1 MFQYITFIVGFF
13 LLIKGADYL
22 VKAAKSLAKSLKI
35 SPLIVGLT
43 VVAFGT
49 TLPEL
54 SVNIAASLNG
64 TTDVALGNIVGSLIA
79 NILLI
84 LGVGAII
91 FPLKVEWTAIKKEI
105 PFSIV
110 AVFVLLIS
118 ATDGFVRNNASGILE
133 RAEGMIYLCIF
144 ALFICYVY
152 LLVMQ
157 QRKDLGKHMVSEKQ
171 HYLITILMMI
181 GGTIGLYVGG
191 KWVVDGAV
199 LIARNLGLSEFLI
212 SSTIIAVGTSLP
224 EFATAITAAVKRS
237 TEIAVGN
244 IIGSNILD
252 VFWILGISAVIRPI
266 PISKGIIFDIIFA
279 LFATLLFI
287 FFMYNSKNNR
297 IVRWEGMTF
306 VLIYIVYLL
315 FNIYRG

>member
-84 LGVGAII
+84 LGVGGII

-118 ATDGFVRNNASGILE
+118 ATDGF
-133 RAEGMIYLCIF
+133 
-144 ALFICYVY
+144 
-152 LLVMQ
+152 
-157 QRKDLGKHMVSEKQ
+157 
-171 HYLITILMMI
+171 
-181 GGTIGLYVGG
+181 
-191 KWVVDGAV
+191 
-199 LIARNLGLSEFLI
+199 
-212 SSTIIAVGTSLP
+212 
-224 EFATAITAAVKRS
+224 
-237 TEIAVGN
+237 
-244 IIGSNILD
+244 
-252 VFWILGISAVIRPI
+252 
-266 PISKGIIFDIIFA
+266 
-279 LFATLLFI
+279 
-287 FFMYNSKNNR
+287 
-297 IVRWEGMTF
+297 
-306 VLIYIVYLL
+306 
-315 FNIYRG
+315 

>member
-1 MFQYITFIVGFF
+1 
-13 LLIKGADYL
+13 
-22 VKAAKSLAKSLKI
+22 
-35 SPLIVGLT
+35 
-43 VVAFGT
+43 
-49 TLPEL
+49 
-54 SVNIAASLNG
+54 
-64 TTDVALGNIVGSLIA
+64 
-79 NILLI
+79 
-84 LGVGAII
+84 
-91 FPLKVEWTAIKKEI
+91 
-105 PFSIV
+105 
-110 AVFVLLIS
+110 
-118 ATDGFVRNNASGILE
+118 
-133 RAEGMIYLCIF
+133 
-144 ALFICYVY
+144 
-152 LLVMQ
+152 
-157 QRKDLGKHMVSEKQ
+157 MVSEKQ